1 MAASGFTAEAA
12 RHYLATLQARG
23 EIKLAKSAS
32 QLSDSYAKRTAN
44 ALQRQERAGAK
55 TLSLSTARG
64 HKAGE
69 GKPAAIKAIPA
80 QGKVSAKN
88 QIGVFPTKLAPER
101 VQGKLDTSGV
111 YRGAKVPQV
120 PDIIKLINR
129 STKTNTITIGLY
141 AYVSFYFDETIQP
154 GIHWLA
160 FVADKQEFLR
170 DLQALNTGQIRKA
183 DDPGLRGLAM
193 KYLNYKRKASEA
205 TNVTYIFGWF
215 ARDARQP

>member
-12 RHYLATLQARG
+12 RQYLATVQARG
-23 EIKLAKSAS
+23 EITLAKPVS

-44 ALQRQERAGAK
+44 ALQRQERAGK
-55 TLSLSTARG
+55 QLSLSTARG

-69 GKPAAIKAIPA
+69 GKPSTIKAIPA

-88 QIGVFPTKLAPER
+88 QIGTFPTRLAPER
-101 VQGKLDTSGV
+101 NKQGKLETSGV
-111 YRGAKVPQV
+111 YRNAKVPQV
-120 PDIIKLINR
+120 PDLIKLVNR

-141 AYVSFYFDETIQP
+141 AYINFYFDEKIKP
-154 GIHWLA
+154 GIHWVA

-205 TNVTYIFGWF
+205 TDVTYIFGWF